1 MSSGKALAIKRINK
15 EMKEIS
21 NCPLEGIG
29 IISIDNNPMKYIV
42 NICIMSEIIKGYCV
56 QLLLTFPDNYPINPP
71 KILVFPGQNLESNY
85 HHSIDNT
92 KDENGQNFTKFCFD
106 LFDNYYDS
114 TSEVYSGWNPSFS
127 ISSLLIQL
135 QNYIGDPEI
144 FFNYDK
150 NKLKELMKSMKLYKR
165 KFIVKDGKGE
175 IIKIHTWENPYP
187 EIFFTK
193 EDNKNKKEE
202 INQKNNDE
210 SNKNLLKENLACYL
224 SKFNYIDNQEIIL
237 GYSIIQK
244 EDKYSKKY
252 ELFIIPEL
260 LTFESFMS
268 QIGQTDS
275 ILTKYYISENKYL
288 SNYKIYNY
296 WIPIYLNENHYLKSK
311 KTIINSFTIIKL
323 GVRGIRKYYF
333 KPEQFFDIFPVI
345 INKIIS
351 GIKDDNISISSSF
364 IRCFFHYALLF
375 KKLIKEYEK
384 DFSKYL
390 NHILNLIHKNEYNIT
405 KSIIPDIK
413 DILVLL
419 FFCEKNT
426 HTEKMKKMW
435 FSLIKEYFIRQMF
448 YIFHNI
454 EEIKDNLINLEIDEE
469 KDIIQNEL
477 NKQTD
482 LLKVKIKKE
491 CLREGQC
498 SILIDNNKTFIE
510 LIKKERIFNK
520 IIDIIFPGIFDRK
533 YLSEPIIN
541 KMNENFQEYFN
552 DLSIDKKKRI
562 YSLFEK
568 NGHFNDCFNLSNFGE
583 LLYSNKFKNEY
594 KSLCKAIEDKK
605 RELFQINYIFTNYKK
620 EKNKE
625 IIEDFLNYTY
635 ERPKENNLLL
645 ILYFIKKKMNEKD
658 FMLKLEKNC
667 GVYLDVNKFIKEMK
681 QKLNEIKSYKQLFEY
696 IESEFG
702 KNENEIEL
710 IKKAY
715 EKVELKGHFNN
726 NSNENNL
733 FSKSEEINRESD
745 RGRGLEGERE
755 IGREN
760 GRRARGRRG
769 RGRGRGRRS

>member
-1 MSSGKALAIKRINK
+1 M
-15 EMKEIS
+15 
-21 NCPLEGIG
+21 
-29 IISIDNNPMKYIV
+29 
-42 NICIMSEIIKGYCV
+42 
-56 QLLLTFPDNYPINPP
+56 
-71 KILVFPGQNLESNY
+71 
-85 HHSIDNT
+85 
-92 KDENGQNFTKFCFD
+92 
-106 LFDNYYDS
+106 
-114 TSEVYSGWNPSFS
+114 
-127 ISSLLIQL
+127 

-275 ILTKYYISENKYL
+275 ILTKYYGSENKYL

-311 KTIINSFTIIKL
+311 KTIINSFTVIKL

-477 NKQTD
+477 NRQTD

-568 NGHFNDCFNLSNFGE
+568 KGHFNDCFNLSNFGE

-733 FSKSEEINRESD
+733 ISKSEEINREND
-745 RGRGLEGERE
+745 RGRGVEGRRE

-760 GRRARGRRG
+760 GRRERGRRG